1 MKMRLASLV
10 DGHELRGGGET
21 ELINPADDE
30 VFAVVSDAGND
41 EVERAVAA
49 AHREFRG
56 GSWRSLKA
64 RERARLLFKLADA
77 IREHEDELARL
88 ETRNVGKPLRES
100 REEVNLAA
108 DTFEFYAGTIDKFGG
123 QTIPVTAPGFSMT
136 FREPVGVCALVVP
149 WNFPLAIT
157 SWKVAPALAM
167 GNTVVLKPAA
177 QTPLTALRLAQLA
190 LDVGI
195 APGVFNVLTGSGAT
209 VGEALVRHPLIRKI
223 GFTGSTEVGSR
234 VMKIAAEKIKRVTL
248 ELGGKSAN
256 IIFADADFDKAVAA
270 AVSSSLG
277 NAGQDCCARSRIL
290 VERPIYDRFTEALT
304 DRFSKIRVGD
314 PMDEATEIGPLVST
328 SHRERVMGY
337 VTAGSEENA
346 KLCCGGQIPSERG
359 AYLSPA
365 VLTDVTPEMRVFQ
378 EEIFGP
384 VVTVMPFDSEENA
397 VEIANDSRYGLSGSV
412 WTGDIGRGF
421 RVARAVETGVISI
434 NAGWSVHLGAPF
446 GGVKES
452 GMGRELG
459 IATLDHYS
467 EWKSVYIDPTA

>member
-1 MKMRLASLV
+1 MLHVASLI
-10 DGHELRGGGET
+10 DGKTERGDGAT
-21 ELINPADDE
+21 SLVNPASGE
-30 VFAVVSDAGND
+30 VFAEVAGAGEQ

-56 GSWRSLKA
+56 GAWRALKP
-64 RERARLLFKLADA
+64 RERARLLFKLAEA
-77 IREHEDELARL
+77 IRHAEDELATL
-88 ETRNVGKPLRES
+88 ETKNVGKPLRDS

-136 FREPVGVCALVVP
+136 FREPLGVCALIVP
-149 WNFPLAIT
+149 WNFPVAIT

-167 GNTVVLKPAA
+167 GNTVVLKPAT
-177 QTPLTALRLAQLA
+177 QTPLTALRVAQLA

-195 APGVFNVLTGSGAT
+195 PPGVFNVLTGPGSS
-209 VGEALVRHPLIRKI
+209 VGEALVKHPLVRKI

-234 VMKIAAEKIKRVTL
+234 VMSLAAEKIKRITL

-256 IIFADADFDKAVAA
+256 IIFADADFEKASAA
-270 AVSSSLG
+270 AVSSALG

-290 VERPIYDRFTEALT
+290 VERSIYERMSEAVTERFRKLA
-304 DRFSKIRVGD
+304 VGD
-314 PMDEATEIGPLVST
+314 PMNDATEIGPLVSEA
-328 SHRERVMGY
+328 HRQRVMEF
-337 VTAGSEENA
+337 VAAGREEKA
-346 KLCCGGQIPSERG
+346 QLQCGGDVPSGGG
-359 AYLSPA
+359 AYLTPA
-365 VLTDVTPEMRVFQ
+365 VFTGVTRDMRIFN

-384 VVTVMPFDSEENA
+384 VVTLTPFDSEQEA
-397 VEIANDSRYGLSGSV
+397 IEIANDSRYGLSGSV
-412 WTGDIGRGF
+412 WTRDLGRAM
-421 RVARAVETGVISI
+421 RVARAVETGVISV

-452 GMGRELG
+452 GVGRELG

-467 EWKSVYIDPTA
+467 EWKSIYIDPTE